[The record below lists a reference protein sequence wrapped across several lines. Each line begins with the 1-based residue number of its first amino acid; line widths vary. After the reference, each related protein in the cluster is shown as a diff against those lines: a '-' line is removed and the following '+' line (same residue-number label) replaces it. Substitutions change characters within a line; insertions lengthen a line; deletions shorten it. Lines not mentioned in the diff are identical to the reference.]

1 MDILVYLGMICIG
14 FLLIVS
20 SALGMI
26 MIPINNLTNK
36 KAILFMLIII
46 IGFVLVLFG
55 TILVELQ
62 LCEGI

>member
-36 KAILFMLIII
+36 KAILFMLIIL